1 MKGEINMNYED
12 KKIVGIV
19 ASNVEPS
26 IALNVIGHLAISIG
40 KYSGKEKKRKNIIT
54 DKSGIEHLGISQFP
68 FIITKVKSGKL
79 KNAIELAKQNPNLM
93 VADYPREMLE
103 TRTDNELVN
112 SIESKENEKL
122 EYLGAIIYGNTEDV
136 DQITG
141 KYQLWRLD

>member
-1 MKGEINMNYED
+1 MNYED
-12 KKIVGIV
+12 KKIVGII

-40 KYSGKEKKRKNIIT
+40 KYSDKEIMGKPTIT
-54 DKSGIEHLGISQFP
+54 DKSGIKHLGISQFA
-68 FIITKVKSGKL
+68 FIITKVKAGKL
-79 KNAIELAKQNPNLM
+79 KNAIDIAKQNPNLI
-93 VADYPREMLE
+93 VADYPKEMLE
-103 TRTDNELVN
+103 TRTDQELVD

-122 EYLGAIIYGNTEDV
+122 EYLGAVIYGNTEDV